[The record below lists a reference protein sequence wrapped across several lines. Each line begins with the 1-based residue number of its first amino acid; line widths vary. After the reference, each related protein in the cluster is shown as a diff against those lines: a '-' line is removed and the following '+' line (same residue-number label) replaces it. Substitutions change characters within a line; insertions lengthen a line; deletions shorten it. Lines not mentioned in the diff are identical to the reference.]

1 MALTP
6 AQRGDSNCWRSLGWA
21 LFGGKTLLR
30 GSPVQL
36 TIDSA
41 EPLEKVLA
49 AIGALYN
56 VEVATPVPPVA
67 KKGTRARVTRP
78 ATRQES
84 PATQGPRNRKAST
97 RPSRRASAAKPDPA
111 SVRAWA
117 KTTGLEVNDRGR
129 VPANVTAAYVAA
141 GAAND

>member
-1 MALTP
+1 
-6 AQRGDSNCWRSLGWA
+6 
-21 LFGGKTLLR
+21 
-30 GSPVQL
+30 VQL

-49 AIGALYN
+49 VIGALYN
-56 VEVATPVPPVA
+56 VEVATTAAAPAARQKP
-67 KKGTRARVTRP
+67 RAANAAR
-78 ATRQES
+78 
-84 PATQGPRNRKAST
+84 
-97 RPSRRASAAKPDPA
+97 SRRATTGPARRASVAKPDPA

-141 GAAND
+141 GAPTD

>member
-1 MALTP
+1 M
-6 AQRGDSNCWRSLGWA
+6 
-21 LFGGKTLLR
+21 
-30 GSPVQL
+30 QL

-56 VEVATPVPPVA
+56 VEVTTPDRPVA
-67 KKGTRARVTRP
+67 KKSTRARAAAP
-78 ATRQES
+78 ATRQKS
-84 PATQGPRNRKAST
+84 PRAPGPRSRKATT
-97 RPSRRASAAKPDPA
+97 RPARRASATKPDAA

-117 KTTGLEVNDRGR
+117 KANGHEVNDRGR

-141 GAAND
+141 GSPTG

>member
-1 MALTP
+1 
-6 AQRGDSNCWRSLGWA
+6 
-21 LFGGKTLLR
+21 
-30 GSPVQL
+30 VQL

-41 EPLEKVLA
+41 EPLEQVLA

-67 KKGTRARVTRP
+67 KKTTRARVARQ
-78 ATRQES
+78 AT
-84 PATQGPRNRKAST
+84 PATQGPRSRKAST

-141 GAAND
+141 GAATD

>member
-1 MALTP
+1 
-6 AQRGDSNCWRSLGWA
+6 
-21 LFGGKTLLR
+21 LR
-30 GSPVQL
+30 GWTVQL

-56 VEVATPVPPVA
+56 VEVATPAPPVA
-67 KKGTRARVTRP
+67 KKATRVRVTGP
-78 ATRQES
+78 ATRQNS
-84 PATQGPRNRKAST
+84 PATHGPRSRKAST
-97 RPSRRASAAKPDPA
+97 RPSRRASVAKPDPA

-129 VPANVTAAYVAA
+129 VPASVTAAYVAA
-141 GAAND
+141 GAPTD